1 LPVFQSTYLPVAGW
15 GTAVAAVPALHTSDG
30 YPRQVSRLVL
40 IIHVGSVARYRN
52 ILHYFLAERERLHR
66 QQPVDLRPD
75 KMTTPSGRYQKID
88 IMGSSWVSIGETK
101 KNRSQLALLIMAGAI
116 VALAA
121 CARSSQETLTLPLLD
136 GKTAYLS
143 DYDGRVVALN
153 FWASWCPP
161 CRTEMPAL
169 QDFHDQ
175 YQDLGLVLLG
185 VNLHERE
192 SAVRSYTEEINVSY
206 PIVLDR
212 KGEIAEYFRIVG
224 PPATILIG
232 RDGQVVKQFIGPIS
246 RDQLDEVLSPLL
258 KEDGV

>member
-1 LPVFQSTYLPVAGW
+1 
-15 GTAVAAVPALHTSDG
+15 
-30 YPRQVSRLVL
+30 
-40 IIHVGSVARYRN
+40 
-52 ILHYFLAERERLHR
+52 
-66 QQPVDLRPD
+66 
-75 KMTTPSGRYQKID
+75 MTMPSGRYLKTD
-88 IMGSSWVSIGETK
+88 IMGLSWAGISETK
-101 KNRSQLALLIMAGAI
+101 MRRSRLALLVLAGAI

-143 DYDGRVVALN
+143 DYNGRVVALK

-169 QDFHDQ
+169 QEFHDE
-175 YQDLGLVLLG
+175 YHGLGLVLLG

-192 SAVRSYTEEINVSY
+192 SAVRSYTEGINVSY

-212 KGEIAEYFRIVG
+212 NGKIAEYFRVVG